1 MQEFCV
7 KNKDRIE
14 VVTMIGVYGF
24 LVTAIE
30 VYPSYN
36 VFCYLAITK
45 YYSNLVFQLE
55 NLILV

>member
-30 VYPSYN
+30 VYP
-36 VFCYLAITK
+36 FL
-45 YYSNLVFQLE
+45 
-55 NLILV
+55 

>member
-36 VFCYLAITK
+36 VFLLLG
-45 YYSNLVFQLE
+45 YYK
-55 NLILV
+55 ILF